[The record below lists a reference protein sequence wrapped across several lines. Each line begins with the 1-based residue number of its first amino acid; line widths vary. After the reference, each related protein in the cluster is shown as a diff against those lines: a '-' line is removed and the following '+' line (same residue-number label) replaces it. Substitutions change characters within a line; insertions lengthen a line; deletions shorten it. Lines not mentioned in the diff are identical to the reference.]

1 MYFWW
6 ATSKLE
12 ENIIFSWDADAG
24 RASTVMRVGLSC
36 GPGGLW
42 SGSPW
47 DVTGLGFRRWFQGS
61 GSLHGLTHLNRSSH
75 AGKVSVAARGHGS
88 PQICQITCK
97 HIRPEGNVCHAKSPA
112 PSPWPDPL
120 PFLCLVEQEVGPQ
133 SGGTRPQ
140 RPGPEQGGIWGE
152 ESSSVGVRG
161 REQEQWLQQEPASV
175 SQTRT
180 FSSLYLSYDTGGIT
194 SNTSSLRH
202 FPIMYWW

>member
-1 MYFWW
+1 MTLFGLCDCFSFPLWRVKKV
-6 ATSKLE
+6 SKVFLDVGVE
-12 ENIIFSWDADAG
+12 TLKTKTKIILGSFRTNVFLVSHIKVGGKYNFFLG
-24 RASTVMRVGLSC
+24 RGCRPGLHGHGGRTV
-36 GPGGLW
+36 
-42 SGSPW
+42 
-47 DVTGLGFRRWFQGS
+47 VTGLGFRRWFQGS

-88 PQICQITCK
+88 PQIRQITCK

-161 REQEQWLQQEPASV
+161 WEQEQWLQQEPASV
-175 SQTRT
+175 S
-180 FSSLYLSYDTGGIT
+180 
-194 SNTSSLRH
+194 
-202 FPIMYWW
+202 